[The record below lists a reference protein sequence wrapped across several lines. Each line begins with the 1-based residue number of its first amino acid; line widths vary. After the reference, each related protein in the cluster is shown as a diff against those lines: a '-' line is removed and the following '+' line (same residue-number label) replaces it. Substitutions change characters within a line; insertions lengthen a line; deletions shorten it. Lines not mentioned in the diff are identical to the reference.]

1 MNVLC
6 AVDGSEYSHWGV
18 EALRVLVDRPPERV
32 VLLHTVEPRLP
43 KSSGSPSPARVARV
57 IRALDERG
65 TTLLRQ
71 MAQVASVALGQGG
84 TSAKTTIETALAHG
98 RPATSIVV
106 QARRRRATLVILG
119 SRGLS
124 DIRGF
129 LLGSVSRH
137 VLAEAPCSVLILKR
151 PLSSLDQVVLAVDG
165 SKHSRRACEFA
176 CQWLFQESI
185 HVSVLS
191 VAGDGLTEMASR
203 VMPASQI
210 QDLTRPQIDR
220 AQELVSQYRD
230 QVLKTGC
237 SVTTEVRTGHTS
249 EQILQHAERL
259 KADLI
264 IVGSRGLR
272 GSERLELGSVA
283 ESVLKY
289 APCSVLVVK
298 QRQPSTAS

>member
-1 MNVLC
+1 MNIVC
-6 AVDGSEYSHWGV
+6 AVDGSEYSRWSV
-18 EALRVLVDRPPERV
+18 EALRAFADRPPERLI
-32 VLLHTVEPRLP
+32 LLHTVEPRLP
-43 KSSGSPSPARVARV
+43 KSSGSPNPARVARV

-71 MAQVASVALGQGG
+71 MAKAASVALGQGG
-84 TSAKTTIETALAHG
+84 TGAKTKIETALAHG
-98 RPATSIVV
+98 RPALSIVT
-106 QARRRRATLVILG
+106 QARRRRADVVMLG

-129 LLGSVSRH
+129 LLGSVSRS
-137 VLAEAPCSVLILKR
+137 VLTQAPCPVLIVKR
-151 PLSSLDQVVLAVDG
+151 PLSSLDRVVLAVDN

-176 CQWLFQESI
+176 CQWLFQEST

-191 VAGDGLTEMASR
+191 VAGDGLTEMAAQ
-203 VMPASQI
+203 VLPAAQV
-210 QDLTRPQIDR
+210 QDLTRPQVDR

-249 EQILQHAERL
+249 EQILQHAETL

-264 IVGSRGLR
+264 IVGSRGLV
-272 GSERLELGSVA
+272 GTERLELGSVA

-298 QRQPSTAS
+298 RRQI

>member
-1 MNVLC
+1 MNIVC
-6 AVDGSEYSHWGV
+6 AVDGSEYSRWSV
-18 EALRVLVDRPPERV
+18 EAVKAFADRPPERLI
-32 VLLHTVEPRLP
+32 LLHTVEPRLP

-71 MAQVASVALGQGG
+71 MAQAASVALGQGG
-84 TSAKTTIETALAHG
+84 TSAKTKIETALAHG
-98 RPATSIVV
+98 RPAVSIVT
-106 QARRRRATLVILG
+106 QARRRRADLVVLG

-129 LLGSVSRH
+129 LLGSVSRS
-137 VLAEAPCSVLILKR
+137 VLTQAPCPVLIVKR
-151 PLSSLDQVVLAVDG
+151 PLSSLDRVVLAVDG

-176 CQWLFQESI
+176 CQRLFQEST

-191 VAGDGLTEMASR
+191 VAGDGLTEMASQ
-203 VMPASQI
+203 VLPATQV
-210 QDLTRPQIDR
+210 QDLTRPQIDH
-220 AQELVSQYRD
+220 AKELVSQYRD
-230 QVLKTGC
+230 QVLKTGG

-249 EQILQHAERL
+249 EQILQHAETF

-264 IVGSRGLR
+264 IVGSRGLE
-272 GSERLELGSVA
+272 GTERLELGSVA

-298 QRQPSTAS
+298 RRQM

>member
-1 MNVLC
+1 MNILC
-6 AVDGSEYSHWGV
+6 AVDGSEYSRWGV
-18 EALRVLVDRPPERV
+18 EALRVLADRPPERV
-32 VLLHTVEPRLP
+32 LLLHTVEPRLP
-43 KSSGSPSPARVARV
+43 RSSGSPSPARVARV

-71 MAQVASVALGQGG
+71 MAQAASVALGQGG
-84 TSAKTTIETALAHG
+84 TSAKTRIETALAHG
-98 RPATSIVV
+98 RPASSIVT
-106 QARRRRATLVILG
+106 QARRRRADLVILG

-137 VLAEAPCSVLILKR
+137 ALTQAPCPVLIVKR
-151 PLSSLDQVVLAVDG
+151 PLASLDQVVLAMDG
-165 SKHSRRACEFA
+165 SKHSQRACEFA
-176 CQWLFQESI
+176 CQRLFQEST

-191 VAGDGLTEMASR
+191 VAGDGLTEMAAQ
-203 VMPASQI
+203 VLPASQL
-210 QDLTRPQIDR
+210 QDLTRPQLDR
-220 AQELVSQYRD
+220 AQELVSRYRD

-259 KADLI
+259 HADLI
-264 IVGSRGLR
+264 IVGSRGLEEA
-272 GSERLELGSVA
+272 ERLELGSVA

-298 QRQPSTAS
+298 RRQT